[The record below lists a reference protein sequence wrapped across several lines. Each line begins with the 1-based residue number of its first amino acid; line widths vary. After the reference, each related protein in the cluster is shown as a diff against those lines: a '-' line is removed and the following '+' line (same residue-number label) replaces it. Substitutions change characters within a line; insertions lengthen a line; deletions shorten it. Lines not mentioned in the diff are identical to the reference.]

1 MFIFI
6 LNKISEFASKFPN
19 RVRSQREML
28 FICYFEI
35 LPEKMEEVA
44 RRTVEH
50 SSKREIPGVKIL
62 FEGVSATHWGITA
75 FEAENEEAVFRYI
88 RPWTPVDGTI
98 KVSPALRV
106 DNGEYAEKYP
116 RELLKD

>member
-6 LNKISEFASKFPN
+6 LNEISEFASKFPN
-19 RVRSQREML
+19 LVGSQLEML

-50 SSKREIPGVKIL
+50 SSKREIPGVK
-62 FEGVSATHWGITA
+62 V
-75 FEAENEEAVFRYI
+75 
-88 RPWTPVDGTI
+88 
-98 KVSPALRV
+98 PAS
-106 DNGEYAEKYP
+106 Y
-116 RELLKD
+116 

>member
-1 MFIFI
+1 
-6 LNKISEFASKFPN
+6 
-19 RVRSQREML
+19 ML

-50 SSKREIPGVKIL
+50 SSKREIPGVKVL

-75 FEAENEEAVFRYI
+75 FEAENEV
-88 RPWTPVDGTI
+88 V
-98 KVSPALRV
+98 
-106 DNGEYAEKYP
+106 
-116 RELLKD
+116 ELLSTARDPWQGHSRGARWTLWQV